1 MSPSEDSQ
9 EMPHEKPH
17 EMRHEAHN
25 DLRDPESKETREED
39 ARFALLVNELR
50 EKVEQAIEDGRAER
64 IPAEDVT
71 KLLTGAVKL
80 YAVAVEEGAR
90 EVAPID
96 RTVSTTEAVVVACAL
111 MRAHNLNPFD
121 LALWFS
127 HSGMKA
133 GAKSVPGDGS
143 SA

>member
-1 MSPSEDSQ
+1 MSPSESAPGHQ
-9 EMPHEKPH
+9 HELSHELPR
-17 EMRHEAHN
+17 EMRHEA
-25 DLRDPESKETREED
+25 RGAESKDTSEEG

-50 EKVEQAIEDGRAER
+50 EEIEQAIEAGRAER
-64 IPAEDVT
+64 VPAEDVT

-80 YAVAVEEGAR
+80 YAAAVEEGAR

-127 HSGMKA
+127 HSGTKA
-133 GAKSVPGDGS
+133 GANSGPGGDS
-143 SA
+143 DA

>member
-1 MSPSEDSQ
+1 MSPSESAPGHQ
-9 EMPHEKPH
+9 HEMSHELPR
-17 EMRHEAHN
+17 EMRHEA
-25 DLRDPESKETREED
+25 RDPENKSVGQD
-39 ARFALLVNELR
+39 SARFALLVNELR
-50 EKVEQAIEDGRAER
+50 EEIEQAIEDGRAER
-64 IPAEDVT
+64 VPAEDVT

-80 YAVAVEEGAR
+80 YAAAVEEGAR

-127 HSGMKA
+127 HSGTKA
-133 GAKSVPGDGS
+133 GANSGPGGDSG
-143 SA
+143 A